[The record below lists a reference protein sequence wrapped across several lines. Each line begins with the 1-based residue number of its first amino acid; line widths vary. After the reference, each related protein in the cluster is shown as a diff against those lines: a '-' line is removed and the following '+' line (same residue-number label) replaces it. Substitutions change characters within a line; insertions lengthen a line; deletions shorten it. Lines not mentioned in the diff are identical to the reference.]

1 MKNIPFEIIGHIM
14 ILREI
19 EDIKIMEDFARK
31 KMQKH
36 PYIRTVLV
44 QTSKIYGKERKRK
57 LKFLLGEEEFETT
70 YREHGNRFLL
80 NPIHT
85 FFSPKLSYE
94 RQRIANLVKEGETI
108 LNFFA
113 GVGPFDVAISTKQCS
128 CKVHSIEINEIA
140 YDYLCKNIVLNKC
153 QNNIYPYSG
162 DAFVL
167 VPKLFYNKIDRVL
180 LPLPL
185 EAEKSLPVAYQSL
198 KKKTGVIHWQIT
210 KHVQTKQIREDDVK
224 EKIHFILRN
233 NEIKCDFT
241 IKIIRFIRWLS
252 PRIGHFAVDLH
263 FSN

>member
-1 MKNIPFEIIGHIM
+1 MKGIPFEIIGHIM

-19 EDIKIMEDFARK
+19 KDTKIMEDFARK

-44 QTSKIYGKERKRK
+44 QVSKINGKERKRE
-57 LKFLLGEEEFETT
+57 LRFLSGEEEFETT
-70 YREHGNRFLL
+70 YREHGNSFLI

-94 RQRIANLVKEGETI
+94 RQRVANLVRGGETI

-113 GVGPFDVAISTKQCS
+113 GVGPFDVTISTKQPS
-128 CKVHSIEINEIA
+128 CKVHSIEINELA
-140 YDYLCKNIVLNKC
+140 YDYLCKNIVLNRC
-153 QNNIYPYSG
+153 QDNIRPYSG

-185 EAEKSLPVAYQSL
+185 EAERALPIAYKSLKEKS
-198 KKKTGVIHWQIT
+198 GVIHWQIT
-210 KHVQTKQIREDDVK
+210 NHAQTKQIRKENIE
-224 EKIHFILRN
+224 EKIHHILRN
-233 NEIKCDFT
+233 NEIRCDFT
-241 IKIIRFIRWLS
+241 IKTIRFIRWLS
-252 PRIGHFAVDLH
+252 PRIGHFAVDLR
-263 FSN
+263 FSD

>member
-1 MKNIPFEIIGHIM
+1 MKSIPFEIIGHIM
-14 ILREI
+14 ILRET
-19 EDIKIMEDFARK
+19 EDTKIMEDFARK
-31 KMQKH
+31 KMLKH

-44 QTSKIYGKERKRK
+44 QVSKIYGKERKRE

-70 YREHGNRFLL
+70 YREHGNSFLL

-94 RQRIANLVKEGETI
+94 RQRVANLVKEEETI

-113 GVGPFDVAISTKQCS
+113 GVGPFDVAISTKQHS
-128 CKVHSIEINEIA
+128 CKIHSIEINEIA

-153 QNNIYPYSG
+153 QDNIYPYSG

-167 VPKLFYNKIDRVL
+167 VPKLFFSNVDRVL

-185 EAEKSLPVAYQSL
+185 EAEKSLPVAYESL
-198 KKKTGVIHWQIT
+198 KEKSGVIHWQVT
-210 KHVQTKQIREDDVK
+210 NHTQTKQIRKEDIE
-224 EKIHFILRN
+224 EKIHHILRN
-233 NEIKCDFT
+233 NKIECDFT
-241 IKIIRFIRWLS
+241 IEIIRFIRWLS

-263 FSN
+263 FFN

>member
-1 MKNIPFEIIGHIM
+1 MKSIPFEIIGHIM
-14 ILREI
+14 ILRES
-19 EDIKIMEDFARK
+19 ENTKKMEDFARK

-44 QTSKIYGKERKRK
+44 QISKIYGKERKRK
-57 LKFLLGEEEFETT
+57 LKFLLGEEDFETT
-70 YREHGNRFLL
+70 YREYGNSFLL

-94 RQRIANLVKEGETI
+94 RQRVANLVKQEETI

-113 GVGPFDVAISTKQCS
+113 GVGPFDVAISAKQRS
-128 CKVHSIEINEIA
+128 CKIHSIEINEIA
-140 YDYLCKNIVLNKC
+140 YDYLCKNIILNKC
-153 QNNIYPYSG
+153 QDSIYPYLG

-167 VPKLFYNKIDRVL
+167 VPKLFLNKIDRVL

-185 EAEKSLPVAYQSL
+185 EAEKSLPIAYESL
-198 KKKTGVIHWQIT
+198 KEKSGDIHWQIT
-210 KHVQTKQIREDDVK
+210 NHTQTKQIRKEVVE
-224 EKIHFILRN
+224 EKINQILKTN
-233 NEIKCDFT
+233 KIKCDFT
-241 IKIIRFIRWLS
+241 IEIIRFVRWLS